1 MRQGQP
7 PKPQSKPLTKKDS
20 NMISKYDLTD
30 AQLDQINAIAND
42 TLPQGQFFVL
52 EDNGNIIAIDNNFES
67 LWLAQ
72 GGNESQIINFNP
84 ED

>member
-1 MRQGQP
+1 MRKGQP
-7 PKPQSKPLTKKDS
+7 PNPQSKPLTKKDS

-30 AQLDQINAIAND
+30 AQLDQIDAND

-52 EDNGNIIAIDNNFES
+52 EDNGNIIAIDNNLES